1 MIDILQTGDE
11 LYIKNWNLD
20 YIIGIDEA
28 GRGTLAGP
36 VVASAVAISSE
47 NLFSQIWHQEPLQYI
62 KDSKK
67 VTPKRRQAIYDNIQN
82 QNEVLIGIVSLSAHN
97 IDTINI
103 LEATKIAWLEAL
115 ERCLL
120 QLPLDSKIGIL
131 IDGNIIP
138 SGIEYPHQAVIK
150 GDNKHLSI
158 ALASIYAKVYR
169 DNIMTVYHTQYP
181 NYGFNENKGYGTKLH
196 IEAIQKYGIT
206 DIHRVTFCK
215 NYNLKS

>member
-47 NLFSQIWHQEPLQYI
+47 SLFSQIWHQAPLQYI

-67 VTPKRRQAIYDNIQN
+67 VTPKRRQAIYDNIKN
-82 QNEVLIGIVSLSAHN
+82 QNKVLIGIGIVSAQN
-97 IDTINI
+97 IDIINI

-115 ERCLL
+115 ESCLL
-120 QLPLDSKIGIL
+120 QLPLDAKIGIL

-138 SGIEYPHQAVIK
+138 SGIEYQHKAVIK

-169 DNIMTVYHTQYP
+169 DNLMTVYHTQYP
-181 NYGFNENKGYGTKLH
+181 NYGFNENKGYGTKSH
-196 IEAIQKYGIT
+196 IEAIQKYGII